1 MDVNFILELLDDLR
15 VQEKIKL
22 IVDNKIDNDS
32 FVSNLTVA
40 SEQKID
46 NGDLFRDNQT
56 LKIKN
61 EEMQGLIDEL
71 KGRILVQKNEISD
84 NISKVCVFES
94 KVDSLQCLVKEKE
107 LEVARLNDEIRTVKD
122 LLDTSDN
129 NQKRTEEKLEWYRK
143 NFSDDIKIQ
152 EVYNEFSEQTKSSL
166 SGVFKDTSPK
176 GLISCGI
183 QEKNIGNLWD
193 YAKNE
198 VVNGINPDIDG
209 ILKLFELLFSRFII
223 AYPAYKIQSVQS
235 GDEFDTQQHI
245 KHNSSTNMS
254 GIIDAVLLHGYLN
267 AKTNKVIKPSI
278 VRV

>member
-1 MDVNFILELLDDLR
+1 MDVNVILELLDDLR

-46 NGDLFRDNQT
+46 NGDLLRDNQT

-71 KGRILVQKNEISD
+71 KGRILVQKNEILD

-143 NFSDDIKIQ
+143 NFSDDIKIR
-152 EVYNEFSEQTKSSL
+152 EVYNELSEQTKSSL